1 MKKQARKAPA
11 RTPSRAAKSRAPAP
25 VVRSGRSPGP
35 RAARETAA
43 KKPIMA
49 NASANTTQKPLTK
62 PVEFQ
67 KQQQAYDE
75 AIRLFHHKNFERA
88 DALFRKAMG
97 GPDRSL
103 AHHAQIHS
111 QICQKRVRPPAVDLK
126 TAEDHYN
133 YAITMINARRL
144 KEAAEHLQK
153 ALQMAP
159 HVDYMHYAL
168 AATAALQGNGQG
180 AYESLK
186 RAVEIQPRNRQLAR
200 TDADFAGVL
209 DYAPLATLLQIDRG
223 WSRTT

>member
-11 RTPSRAAKSRAPAP
+11 RTPARAAKSRGSTP
-25 VVRSGRSPGP
+25 VVRSGRSPAA
-35 RAARETAA
+35 RAAREPAA

-49 NASANTTQKPLTK
+49 NAPANAQKPLTP

-88 DALFRKAMG
+88 DALFRRAME

-111 QICQKRVRPPAVDLK
+111 QICQKRVRPPAVDFK

-159 HVDYMHYAL
+159 HADYMHYAL

-186 RAVEIQPRNRQLAR
+186 RAVEIHPRNRQLAR

-209 DYAPLATLLQIDRG
+209 DYAPLATLLQIERG
-223 WSRTT
+223 WSRNP